1 MAGITSAVSD
11 LDETLTPDGV
21 AEILGELVEA
31 QNSSF
36 FLGLKL
42 KLPLHEVE
50 AIHKQ
55 HSDPQERLLY
65 ILIRF
70 TKQVDPK
77 PTWRVIIDALR
88 APSICLPA
96 LAKRIETAH
105 STDQPAPSTVAGT
118 KLCIAPSMVGTKLW
132 IVSYH
137 NASHYRTLRRE

>member
-11 LDETLTPDGV
+11 LDETLKPDGV
-21 AEILGELVEA
+21 TEIVDELVEA
-31 QNSSF
+31 QNKSF
-36 FLGLKL
+36 WLGLKL

-55 HSDPQERLLY
+55 YSDPQERLLR

-88 APSICLPA
+88 TPGIGLPA

-105 STDQPAPSTVAGT
+105 STDQPAPSMVAGT
-118 KLCIAPSMVGTKLW
+118 KLCI
-132 IVSYH
+132 VSYY
-137 NASHYRTLRRE
+137 NASHYRTLGE